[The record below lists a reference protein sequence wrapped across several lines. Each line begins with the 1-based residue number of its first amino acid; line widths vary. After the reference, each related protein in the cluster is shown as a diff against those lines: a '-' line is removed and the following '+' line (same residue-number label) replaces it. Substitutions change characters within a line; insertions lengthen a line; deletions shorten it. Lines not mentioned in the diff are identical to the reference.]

1 MNRAYFLF
9 SISPPFRALLI
20 ILMSIGVLWP
30 LMMIQYF
37 TGYQSTPPN
46 DLAIPTFLSL
56 IALLVRI
63 NLSNKSLSLSVL
75 GLTFLKID
83 AFIVTTRQEGKLHR
97 IFIKD
102 NKNDP
107 LKSTSFL
114 LNQIPAELVEY
125 INE

>member
-1 MNRAYFLF
+1 MNRTYYLF
-9 SISPPFRALLI
+9 SISPPVRALLI
-20 ILMSIGVLWP
+20 ILMSIGVFWP
-30 LMMIQYF
+30 LMMIHYF

-56 IALLVRI
+56 IVLLVRI
-63 NLSNKSLSLSVL
+63 KLSNTSLSLTIF
-75 GLTFLKID
+75 GLTFHHID

-102 NKNDP
+102 KKNET
-107 LKSTSFL
+107 LKSTFFL
-114 LNQIPAELVEY
+114 LNHIPVELVEY

>member
-1 MNRAYFLF
+1 MNRTYYLF
-9 SISPPFRALLI
+9 SISPPVRAILI

-30 LMMIQYF
+30 LMMLHYF
-37 TGYQSTPPN
+37 SGYQDTPPN

-56 IALLVRI
+56 IVLLVRMKV
-63 NLSNKSLSLSVL
+63 SNTSLSLTIF
-75 GLTFLKID
+75 GLTFHHID

-102 NKNDP
+102 KKNET
-107 LKSTSFL
+107 LKSTFFL
-114 LNQIPAELVEY
+114 LNHIPVELVEY